1 VVFIIYLLKAVADVV
16 ACRVMAATSVMGA
29 SSDTEMECGAGY
41 QNPAAGY

>member
-16 ACRVMAATSVMGA
+16 ACRVVAATSVMGA
-29 SSDTEMECGAGY
+29 SSGTEMERGAGY